1 MTRKTARTAGLSI
14 LLTLVVLAI
23 VGLAFMY
30 TGAYNVAATEDHTAL
45 GRWILSTGQE
55 RSVAVRADDAP
66 EPPAF
71 DASMVEHGF
80 EHFRAMCVVCHG
92 APGVERGEFGKG
104 ITPTPPELSEEAAEW
119 SARELFWITKHGIKL
134 AGMPAFGPT
143 HSDEEIW
150 GIVAFL
156 EELEGMTGEE
166 YAQWEA
172 RFAPTPGDAAASAP
186 GDTAAASAG
195 HSHGP
200 GTPSHS
206 H

>member
-1 MTRKTARTAGLSI
+1 MTRQTARTAGLAV
-14 LLTLVVLAI
+14 LLTLVVL
-23 VGLAFMY
+23 VLGGLLFMY
-30 TGAYNVAATEDHTAL
+30 SGAYNVAATQEHTAL
-45 GRWILSTGQE
+45 GRWVLNTGQT
-55 RSVAVRADDAP
+55 RSVAVRAGGVP
-66 EPPAF
+66 ESPPF

-80 EHFRAMCVVCHG
+80 EHFRAMCVGCHG

-119 SARELFWITKHGIKL
+119 TEKELFWIMKHGIKM

-150 GIVAFL
+150 GLVAFL
-156 EELEGMTGEE
+156 QELEGMTAEE

-172 RFAPTPGDAAASAP
+172 RFAPAP
-186 GDTAAASAG
+186 GDTAATAGG
-195 HSHGP
+195 HSHAP
-200 GTPSHS
+200 GTPDHS